1 MKGIFINMILDPFE
15 AIQAD
20 SFWYI
25 IAFENFKRYFLR
37 LLIHRQL
44 HNFSGRRSWV
54 LTLISMH
61 PDVPMSLRLWVV
73 TLWKPRTDLVVS
85 HSLHLGFSCC
95 LSKTA
100 VCLYCGN
107 LCSVSCS
114 SVPCVFYNVCRLFC
128 TSFTVCITDL
138 MVTSMTFYIKS
149 YLIQS
154 IWLFFYYRNLQLNR
168 SIEELP

>member
-1 MKGIFINMILDPFE
+1 MKGFFINMILNPFE

-85 HSLHLGFSCC
+85 HSLHLGSSCH

-107 LCSVSCS
+107 LWD
-114 SVPCVFYNVCRLFC
+114 VCC
-128 TSFTVCITDL
+128 TSHTWAFTTLKGIHHREWMIPNRKINVPICHLKIYFFGDFIL
-138 MVTSMTFYIKS
+138 LTFK
-149 YLIQS
+149 
-154 IWLFFYYRNLQLNR
+154 NL
-168 SIEELP
+168 LPGSNL

>member
-1 MKGIFINMILDPFE
+1 MKGLFINMILDPFE

-85 HSLHLGFSCC
+85 HSLHLGSSCH

-107 LCSVSCS
+107 LCTPNKCLGTVFTFHVTQPKKKFPPSEVLIPIGWCDFTPVSS
-114 SVPCVFYNVCRLFC
+114 WP
-128 TSFTVCITDL
+128 DH
-138 MVTSMTFYIKS
+138 
-149 YLIQS
+149 
-154 IWLFFYYRNLQLNR
+154 W
-168 SIEELP
+168 

>member
-85 HSLHLGFSCC
+85 HSLHLGSSCH

-107 LCSVSCS
+107 LWPKHLDS
-114 SVPCVFYNVCRLFC
+114 
-128 TSFTVCITDL
+128 TVH
-138 MVTSMTFYIKS
+138 
-149 YLIQS
+149 
-154 IWLFFYYRNLQLNR
+154 QLYWRNR
-168 SIEELP
+168 SAIISTKARVSNTNNKRPKGQERIRQLETYNSTKHTILNNLHNIGS

>member
-107 LCSVSCS
+107 LWHCWRETVWLIKDHKWISALKGSDKR
-114 SVPCVFYNVCRLFC
+114 PFPNWFIVCTLHY
-128 TSFTVCITDL
+128 V
-138 MVTSMTFYIKS
+138 VE
-149 YLIQS
+149 
-154 IWLFFYYRNLQLNR
+154 IWTNR
-168 SIEELP
+168 SV